1 VLWTDETK
9 VELFVHNARRY
20 DWQKTKTAFDQK
32 NLIPIVKHGGR
43 SIMAWG
49 CFSAVGPGQ
58 CVITESTMNSTL
70 YQRVLEENVRPS
82 VKKLKLKHKWTLQQ
96 DNDPKHSSKS
106 TKEWLKKLCNV
117 MSTCSLNSKAE
128 AQSVEELCPFEGKCE
143 PVFLFY
149 SGGKAV
155 GIVRGVK
162 GPLLQKTI
170 LEKLEE
176 EKKKQEMGSEYT
188 CNFKYSFSPKVQEIS
203 FEEDIGKLEKIH
215 SGETNEDHSGDIYS
229 HFLHTEGLHVV
240 LYSFH
245 PASYYVAII
254 KPDAVAAGKVEEIKK
269 KAIKAEFCLVAE
281 EERIL
286 TEQQIKDFYQDK
298 ADQPKFEEL
307 VQFMSSRPIHVLIL
321 SRKNYSAWAE
331 LIGPA
336 DVDVIKPPKRT
347 YTPACFYG
355 SDTVYLT
362 SQSSRDIQEELKL
375 SCHDSK
381 ELASRELAFFFPSFG
396 DDEGKQTT
404 EGGSKPKIQKT
415 LALIRPSLLRE
426 KKDEILKTI
435 HESGFQ
441 IAMQKELT
449 LTEEQATEFYKDHA
463 GQEYFPSLIKHMM
476 SGPVLALAL
485 TREDAVQHWRKLLG
499 PKTIDEAKGKAPDSL
514 RAQFAVDNVPINQLH
529 GSSSPEE
536 AQKNLN
542 FFFPVEHTLAVIKPD
557 AANKHRDDIINSIKE
572 AGFCISQVKETKLTK
587 EMAAEFYK
595 DHQGKVFYDQLV
607 AYMSQGPSVM
617 MILSKENAIEEW
629 RNTIGPVDPDVA
641 RQIDPNSLR
650 AQFARSV
657 LENALHGSSNVDH
670 AKKNIR
676 FIFGDIDLK

>member
-1 VLWTDETK
+1 MASRKKEVQIQAEITSQEQWNEAMSAPGLTVVDVYQNWCGPCK
-9 VELFVHNARRY
+9 AVQNLFRKIKMEYGDDLLH
-20 DWQKTKTAFDQK
+20 F
-32 NLIPIVKHGGR
+32 
-43 SIMAWG
+43 
-49 CFSAVGPGQ
+49 AV
-58 CVITESTMNSTL
+58 
-70 YQRVLEENVRPS
+70 
-82 VKKLKLKHKWTLQQ
+82 
-96 DNDPKHSSKS
+96 
-106 TKEWLKKLCNV
+106 
-117 MSTCSLNSKAE
+117 AE

-176 EKKKQEMGSEYT
+176 EKKKQEMGSEYV
-188 CNFKYSFSPKVQEIS
+188 PEVHDIS
-203 FEEDIGKLEKIH
+203 FEEDTGKLEKMH
-215 SGETNEDHSGDIYS
+215 SGETNEDQS
-229 HFLHTEGLHVV
+229 
-240 LYSFH
+240 
-245 PASYYVAII
+245 ASYYVAII
-254 KPDAVAAGKVEEIKK
+254 KPDAVAAGKVEEIKEK
-269 KAIKAEFCLVAE
+269 P
-281 EERIL
+281 
-286 TEQQIKDFYQDK
+286 Q
-298 ADQPKFEEL
+298 FEEL

-321 SRKNYSAWAE
+321 SRKSGNSKKDDSAWAE

-336 DVDVIKPPKRT
+336 DVDVIKPPKR
-347 YTPACFYG
+347 PR
-355 SDTVYLT
+355 
-362 SQSSRDIQEELKL
+362 SSRDIQEKLEL
-375 SCHDSK
+375 SSHDSK

-396 DDEGKQTT
+396 EDEGKQTT
-404 EGGSKPKIQKT
+404 EGGYKPKIQKT

-426 KKDEILKTI
+426 KKGEILKTI

-449 LTEEQATEFYKDHA
+449 LTEEQVTEFYKDHA

-499 PKTIDEAKGKAPDSL
+499 PKTINEAKGKAPDSL

-557 AANKHRDDIINSIKE
+557 AAKEHRDDIINSIKE

-607 AYMSQGPSVM
+607 DYMSQGPSVM

-657 LENALHGSSNVDH
+657 LENALHGSSSVDH

>member
-1 VLWTDETK
+1 MASRKKEVQIQAEITSQEQWNEAMSAPGLTVVDVYQNWCGPCK
-9 VELFVHNARRY
+9 AVQNLFRKIKMEYGDDLLH
-20 DWQKTKTAFDQK
+20 F
-32 NLIPIVKHGGR
+32 
-43 SIMAWG
+43 
-49 CFSAVGPGQ
+49 AV
-58 CVITESTMNSTL
+58 
-70 YQRVLEENVRPS
+70 
-82 VKKLKLKHKWTLQQ
+82 
-96 DNDPKHSSKS
+96 
-106 TKEWLKKLCNV
+106 
-117 MSTCSLNSKAE
+117 AE

-176 EKKKQEMGSEYT
+176 EKKKQEMGSEYV
-188 CNFKYSFSPKVQEIS
+188 PEVHDIS
-203 FEEDIGKLEKIH
+203 FEEDTGKLEKMH
-215 SGETNEDHSGDIYS
+215 SGETNEDQS
-229 HFLHTEGLHVV
+229 
-240 LYSFH
+240 
-245 PASYYVAII
+245 ASYYVAII
-254 KPDAVAAGKVEEIKK
+254 KPDAVAAGKVEEIKE
-269 KAIKAEFCLVAE
+269 KAIKAGFCLVAE

-286 TEQQIKDFYQDK
+286 TEQQIKDFYQAK
-298 ADQPKFEEL
+298 ADQFEEL

-321 SRKNYSAWAE
+321 SRKSGNSKKDDSAWAE

-336 DVDVIKPPKRT
+336 DVDVIKPPKR
-347 YTPACFYG
+347 PR
-355 SDTVYLT
+355 
-362 SQSSRDIQEELKL
+362 SSRDIQEKLEL
-375 SCHDSK
+375 SSHDSK

-396 DDEGKQTT
+396 EDEGKQTT
-404 EGGSKPKIQKT
+404 EGGYKPKIQKT

-426 KKDEILKTI
+426 KKGEILKTI

-449 LTEEQATEFYKDHA
+449 LTEEQVTEFYKDHA

-499 PKTIDEAKGKAPDSL
+499 PKTINEAKGKAPDSL

-557 AANKHRDDIINSIKE
+557 AAKEHRDDIINSIKE

-607 AYMSQGPSVM
+607 DYMSQGPSVM

-657 LENALHGSSNVDH
+657 LENALHGSSSVDH